1 MQRPNQTL
9 LRYLRFLIL
18 LIAVSVI
25 SATAP
30 VLGIEK
36 PEDNTLFVSGF
47 EAYQHKDYIGALKS
61 FNSLLERYPDS
72 PLQDVAMFWTSR
84 AYYKTGNQME
94 SARYMS
100 RLIKQYP
107 NTPIRGFVKNEMLD
121 LVSRFEHGEQ
131 LPTKTAQAKAVL
143 SAPTSHNTQEPK
155 RSEPATGIRSAASTG
170 SAEKKIADSIMASPA
185 NFSRNVHSVPAAQFK
200 QTATATLVKDIK
212 TGASYIDI
220 VTGSSLED
228 FKSFKLLSPGR
239 LVVDL
244 PHAKSALA
252 AKSISI
258 NRLGISKVRIGND
271 RDTVRIVLDVEESPF
286 PVYDVKPFKNGLRIS
301 VAPSAALMTTAASL
315 PASAQTSTMKQKL
328 PETAPTRN
336 AVFIKEIKAGES
348 YIDIVTGSSLEE
360 FKTFKLLSPGR
371 MVIDLP
377 HAKSALAAKSISIN
391 RLGISKVRI
400 GTDSDTVRI
409 VLDVEKSPFP
419 AYDVKPFQN
428 GLRIS
433 VAPSAAFKTAAVSVP
448 ASAQTSK
455 MKQKLPVTTPTKNA
469 VFIKKITAGESFIDI
484 VTGSRLESYKSFI
497 LHHPDRLV
505 IDIPGAKRAV
515 SSKSVSI
522 NRMGISTVR
531 TGIDR
536 TTVRIVLDA
545 TQSQLPE
552 YEIRPTENG
561 LRIYLG

>member
-25 SATAP
+25 SATA
-30 VLGIEK
+30 VFGIEK

-258 NRLGISKVRIGND
+258 NRLGISKVRIG
-271 RDTVRIVLDVEESPF
+271 
-286 PVYDVKPFKNGLRIS
+286 
-301 VAPSAALMTTAASL
+301 
-315 PASAQTSTMKQKL
+315 
-328 PETAPTRN
+328 
-336 AVFIKEIKAGES
+336 
-348 YIDIVTGSSLEE
+348 
-360 FKTFKLLSPGR
+360 
-371 MVIDLP
+371 
-377 HAKSALAAKSISIN
+377 
-391 RLGISKVRI
+391 
-400 GTDSDTVRI
+400 TDSDTVRI